1 MTKATALINARI
13 YVDWH
18 NPPVEALHLERGLVR
33 LAGTNRQ
40 ILSVSPDSTKK
51 FDMQGM
57 TIWPGLCD
65 AHLHLEHLSNQLASI
80 NCEGL
85 SKAEIL
91 ELVRLKAQSLPNGA
105 WIIGFGF
112 NQNDWTP
119 PEYGTAQ
126 ELDAVSAHNP
136 VLLHAK
142 SLHAAWVNTQA
153 MRIAG
158 IDPKSPNLPADT
170 FLKEK
175 DGSAKGILLEHA
187 IEQIAKCIPQ
197 KSPRQLANDLLE
209 TQAYLHSLGITSVH
223 EFDDIALANA
233 LLTLNAQD
241 KLRLRVMKNMR
252 LNSWDLITQGDYRQ
266 TLNAGNY
273 LRAGWLKLFADG
285 ALGPQSAAM
294 LAPYEN
300 TQNKGILLM
309 SEKEIESVGLI
320 AREHGWS
327 LSIHAIGD
335 LATQTSLN
343 AIERV
348 NRAKT
353 SHNNTSLLPH
363 RIEHIQALDP
373 TDLSRFNALGVVASI
388 QPVHATSDHLVAERL
403 WGERCQHAYAY
414 KSLQDSGAEL
424 FLGTDA
430 PVEIANPFHTLYAA
444 ITRQTL
450 AGEPNPDGWYPAQRL
465 NMHQALDGM
474 TVNPARYFGTP
485 AQTGTLKPGSNAD
498 FIVLE
503 KDPFILSPIEMAKI
517 KPVMTWVAGKCV
529 YTS

>member
-1 MTKATALINARI
+1 
-13 YVDWH
+13 
-18 NPPVEALHLERGLVR
+18 
-33 LAGTNRQ
+33 
-40 ILSVSPDSTKK
+40 
-51 FDMQGM
+51 
-57 TIWPGLCD
+57 
-65 AHLHLEHLSNQLASI
+65 
-80 NCEGL
+80 
-85 SKAEIL
+85 
-91 ELVRLKAQSLPNGA
+91 
-105 WIIGFGF
+105 
-112 NQNDWTP
+112 
-119 PEYGTAQ
+119 
-126 ELDAVSAHNP
+126 
-136 VLLHAK
+136 
-142 SLHAAWVNTQA
+142 
-153 MRIAG
+153 
-158 IDPKSPNLPADT
+158 
-170 FLKEK
+170 
-175 DGSAKGILLEHA
+175 
-187 IEQIAKCIPQ
+187 
-197 KSPRQLANDLLE
+197 
-209 TQAYLHSLGITSVH
+209 
-223 EFDDIALANA
+223 
-233 LLTLNAQD
+233 
-241 KLRLRVMKNMR
+241 
-252 LNSWDLITQGDYRQ
+252 
-266 TLNAGNY
+266 
-273 LRAGWLKLFADG
+273 
-285 ALGPQSAAM
+285 M

-343 AIERV
+343 AIEHI
-348 NRAKT
+348 NRAKI

-373 TDLSRFNALGVVASI
+373 ADLSRFNALGVIASI
-388 QPVHATSDHLVAERL
+388 QPVHATSDYLVAERL

-465 NMHQALDGM
+465 NMQEALDGM

-503 KDPFILSPIEMAKI
+503 KDPFTLSPIEMAKI
-517 KPVMTWVAGKCV
+517 KPVMTWVSGECV